1 MMQPG
6 PPWPREG
13 SAAPGEKGGRAS
25 HRAHPAQSGVPGRKA
40 LHLCLGLVSPTG
52 AGSGPAPFFESLLR
66 LPAPC
71 LGPKLAL
78 SATPKRA
85 GCESQVRAAAS
96 ALRPRHRQ
104 AGRSGSSWLGEGEG
118 QARGGN
124 PRGGRRLHP
133 LRKFAESFQTRA
145 SWGLNGSGKPGAASG
160 GGRPRKDSTIRVS
173 ERCPSTYS
181 RCGRPR
187 LTVTVGWRPFP
198 HFAAVRGEGRFL

>member
-52 AGSGPAPFFESLLR
+52 AVSGPAPFFESLLR
-66 LPAPC
+66 LPALC

-85 GCESQVRAAAS
+85 GCESQG
-96 ALRPRHRQ
+96 P
-104 AGRSGSSWLGEGEG
+104 SGSLAWE
-118 QARGGN
+118 
-124 PRGGRRLHP
+124 
-133 LRKFAESFQTRA
+133 
-145 SWGLNGSGKPGAASG
+145 PGW
-160 GGRPRKDSTIRVS
+160 
-173 ERCPSTYS
+173 PSTTP
-181 RCGRPR
+181 C
-187 LTVTVGWRPFP
+187 
-198 HFAAVRGEGRFL
+198 